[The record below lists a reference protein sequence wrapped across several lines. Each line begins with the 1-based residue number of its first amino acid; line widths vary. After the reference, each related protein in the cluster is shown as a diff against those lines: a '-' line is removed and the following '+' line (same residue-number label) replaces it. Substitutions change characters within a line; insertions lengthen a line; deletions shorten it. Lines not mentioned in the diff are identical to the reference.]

1 MVGELQS
8 TAILPGSFSAFTG
21 TPGAKHWQTSW
32 AKFTLIIYRTP
43 AMKALFR

>member
-21 TPGAKHWQTSW
+21 TPGGK
-32 AKFTLIIYRTP
+32 TLANFVGEIHINYI
-43 AMKALFR
+43 